1 MTPNVLFKCEYFQTG
16 RKGYSFYS
24 SKDTSNDYLSYVNNG
39 VRQGKYR
46 DYIDYAGNE
55 EKSSGAF
62 SANGILTPKEKEE
75 IRDKLKSTKA
85 QIWSCL
91 ISFEEEYGKKH
102 MKSYLDAK
110 ELIEE
115 EFPKFLK
122 ENRIEFSNIT
132 WFAGLH
138 ENTDN
143 RHIHICF
150 FENEPLRI
158 IANKK
163 ERIFHHGKLKEE
175 SINKLKV
182 RIEQRMSN
190 IEYDIKSSR
199 NKIISSTDEYL
210 DSIVDPNVSFNK
222 ELKEKLLKLYRKIP
236 DGNYGYESKKL
247 DAVRNDVDDITSHY
261 LFSDSSAKLEYISFL
276 RKLSEYDKRTKEIC
290 VSQKISPDV
299 FLLTNKFKKDI
310 YRRIG
315 NKVIGYVRSSKGKGN
330 LFPPSFDTKKA
341 GRLNEKKRI
350 NYLLKKSAY
359 LSIAV
364 SKERMDI
371 FDEFERKM
379 KEYEIEKEEK
389 EM

>member
-1 MTPNVLFKCEYFQTG
+1 MTPNVLFKCEYFQKG

-62 SANGILTPKEKEE
+62 SSCGILTPKEKEE
-75 IRDKLKSTKA
+75 IRDKLKNTKA

-175 SINKLKV
+175 SINRLKV

-199 NKIISSTDEYL
+199 NKIVSSTDEYL
-210 DSIVDPNVSFNK
+210 DSIVDPDVSFNK
-222 ELKEKLLKLYRKIP
+222 ELKEKLLKLYKKIP
-236 DGNYGYESKKL
+236 NGNYGYESKKM
-247 DAVRNDVDDITSHY
+247 DVVREDVDDITSHY
-261 LFSDSSAKLEYISFL
+261 LFYDSSAKLEYISFL

-290 VSQKISPDV
+290 ISQKISPDD

-315 NKVIGYVRSSKGKGN
+315 NKVIGYVRTSKGKGN
-330 LFPPSFDTKKA
+330 IFPPSFDAKKA
-341 GRLNEKKRI
+341 SRLNEKKRI

-359 LSIAV
+359 LWIAV

-379 KEYEIEKEEK
+379 KEYEIEKEER

>member
-1 MTPNVLFKCEYFQTG
+1 MTPNVLFKCEYFQKG

-62 SANGILTPKEKEE
+62 SSSGILTPKEKKE
-75 IRDKLKSTKA
+75 IREKLKSTKA

-110 ELIEE
+110 ELIEK

-175 SINKLKV
+175 SINRLKV

-199 NKIISSTDEYL
+199 NKIISLTDEYL
-210 DSIVDPNVSFNK
+210 DSIVDPNVRFNK
-222 ELKEKLLKLYRKIP
+222 ELKEKLLKVYKKIP
-236 DGNYGYESKKL
+236 DGNCGYESKKM
-247 DAVRNDVDDITSHY
+247 DAVREDVDDITSHY

-290 VSQKISPDV
+290 ISQKISPDD

-315 NKVIGYVRSSKGKGN
+315 NKVIGYVRTSKGKGN
-330 LFPPSFDTKKA
+330 IFPPSFDAKKA
-341 GRLNEKKRI
+341 SRLNEKKRI

-379 KEYEIEKEEK
+379 KEYEIEKEER

>member
-1 MTPNVLFKCEYFQTG
+1 MTPNVLFKCEYFQKG

-62 SANGILTPKEKEE
+62 SSSGILAPKEKEE
-75 IRDKLKSTKA
+75 IRDKLKTTKA

-175 SINKLKV
+175 SINRLKV

-190 IEYDIKSSR
+190 IEYDIKSTR

-222 ELKEKLLKLYRKIP
+222 ELKEKLLKLYKKIP
-236 DGNYGYESKKL
+236 NGNYGYESKKM
-247 DAVRNDVDDITSHY
+247 DAVRDDVDDITSHY
-261 LFSDSSAKLEYISFL
+261 LFSDSSAKLEYIAFL

-290 VSQKISPDV
+290 VSQKISPDD
-299 FLLTNKFKKDI
+299 FILTNKFKKDI

-315 NKVIGYVRSSKGKGN
+315 NKVIGYLRTSKGKGN
-330 LFPPSFDTKKA
+330 IFPLSFDAKKA
-341 GRLNEKKRI
+341 SRFNEKKRI

-359 LSIAV
+359 LSIEV

-379 KEYEIEKEEK
+379 KEYEIEKEER